1 VLARCSFPGSQI
13 GKRLLLWHK
22 DTFISVVPT
31 CLWYKG
37 GMIVQ
42 VSNDKCCP
50 YTLDL
55 GKQVGSIGALVS
67 RKHEPGVWGSVQRS
81 VVLPA
86 NLNIEFWAPP
96 ATVRRLENL
105 LRTSAE
111 QVEALRQ
118 QIRHQLQEEAD
129 QDDGAQL
136 AAAMTAKELAE
147 NQVEQISEQLQLV
160 VAQKDG
166 LQKDLEQ
173 MRLEHAKQLE
183 LLKAANAAEVELL
196 KEGLEDVRQELIGL
210 RETFSDE
217 EDKGMP
223 EVDQEEADNEEPA
236 AVEAQ
241 QAAGHTDDIVPPPV
255 AGQAGDTVVPAA
267 AAGRKRNREQ
277 ASLNC
282 WMLDAPSFSK
292 RRPALATAAV
302 PTPKQTSSKAPAA
315 PKAAAKKTSAPKAAA
330 APKTTTT
337 AAKDAGVRRSSRRH

>member
-1 VLARCSFPGSQI
+1 MLVRGSQI

-96 ATVRRLENL
+96 ATVRRMENL

-118 QIRHQLQEEAD
+118 QIRHLQQEEAD

-147 NQVEQISEQLQLV
+147 NQVEQFSEQLQLV

-196 KEGLEDVRQELIGL
+196 KEGLKDVRQELIAL

-217 EDKGMP
+217 EAKGMP
-223 EVDQEEADNEEPA
+223 EEADNEEPA
-236 AVEAQ
+236 ASDAQ
-241 QAAGHTDDIVPPPV
+241 EAAGHTDDIVPPPV
-255 AGQAGDTVVPAA
+255 APPAANQAGDNVVPAAAA

-282 WMLDAPSFSK
+282 WMVDAPSFSK
-292 RRPALATAAV
+292 RRPVLATATV

-330 APKTTTT
+330 APKTTTA